1 MNAFPIPEEPP
12 VTMITAYVERASAI
26 EVIPHGFALI
36 LAKVNPDKKEL

>member
-12 VTMITAYVERASAI
+12 VTMITEYKDRASAT
-26 EVIPHGFALI
+26 EVMPHDFALI